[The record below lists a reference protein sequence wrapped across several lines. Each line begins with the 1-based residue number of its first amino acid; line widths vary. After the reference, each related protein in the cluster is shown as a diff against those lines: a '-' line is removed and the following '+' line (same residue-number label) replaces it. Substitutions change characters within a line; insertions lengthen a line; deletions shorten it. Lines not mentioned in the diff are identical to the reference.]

1 MEKRIWADAD
11 CENLT
16 KIMHLIKKFD
26 YFVETKVH
34 VIREWEEFLTERPTR
49 LPSWKVFITHQPK
62 NL

>member
-34 VIREWEEFLTERPTR
+34 VIRE
-49 LPSWKVFITHQPK
+49 
-62 NL
+62 